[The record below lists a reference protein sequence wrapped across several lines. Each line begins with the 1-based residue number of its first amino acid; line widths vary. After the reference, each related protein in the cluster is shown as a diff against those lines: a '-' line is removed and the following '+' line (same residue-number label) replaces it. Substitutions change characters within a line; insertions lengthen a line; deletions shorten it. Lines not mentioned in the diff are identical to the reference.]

1 MKKQTLQ
8 KVPSEIVPA
17 NPQMS
22 AEVLIAQAITKG
34 VPVATMERLLAMRK
48 ELRAEHAKDEYD
60 KAMALFQF
68 ECPTIQKTKE
78 VKTNSGKVAYKFA
91 PIDSI
96 ITQAKPF
103 IQKHGFSYSSNMQIL
118 ENGTTQIKVVI
129 KVTHSAGHSELTE
142 MTVPLGNKTDVMSQ
156 TQVVAAAQ
164 TFAKRYAFCN
174 AFGIL
179 TSDED
184 NETLLK
190 DKEINKLPDN
200 LVEKINIAKTHE
212 ELVAVCKAIK
222 AELKPEFQNTL
233 VAEYTR
239 RKNELSTELTEE
251 VAAGIEKQEG
261 QHGTA

>member
-1 MKKQTLQ
+1 MNKKT
-8 KVPSEIVPA
+8 KMEIVPA
-17 NPQMS
+17 SQPMNV
-22 AEVLIAQAITKG
+22 EELIAQAISKA

-48 ELRAEHAKDEYD
+48 ELRAEYAKDQYD
-60 KAMALFQF
+60 KAMAEFQF
-68 ECPTIQKTKE
+68 ECPVIQKTKE

-91 PIDSI
+91 PIDNI

-129 KVTHSAGHSELTE
+129 KVTHAAGHSELTE

-184 NETLLK
+184 DESLLK
-190 DKEINKLPDN
+190 KNEKEEQPVPKQMIDSIN
-200 LVEKINIAKTHE
+200 ACKTHE
-212 ELVAVCKAIK
+212 DLLKVSKALADTNPK
-222 AELKPEFQNTL
+222 LKPAL
-233 VAEYTR
+233 RIEYTR
-239 RKNELSTELTEE
+239 RKNELSEELIEQ
-251 VAAGIEKQEG
+251 VAVGIEKEEKK
-261 QHGTA
+261 HGTA